1 MNDEVLC
8 LGYELNCY
16 YSYHICNIVLL
27 EHFFFHDLYL
37 IAFGYELIWNPER
50 PVHHHLSPIVIIDI
64 HPNTVKIRLIFVPVL
79 TPEYLATSLAQKAL
93 PLLCS

>member
-37 IAFGYELIWNPER
+37 IAFGYELI
-50 PVHHHLSPIVIIDI
+50 
-64 HPNTVKIRLIFVPVL
+64 
-79 TPEYLATSLAQKAL
+79 
-93 PLLCS
+93 